1 MQKIALWGDR
11 MRNIFVPSSANDG
24 TETWDRN
31 IRAELLSI
39 AYSRLLASLLMS
51 LSVIALFAVLMWP
64 FFPVEESSEWVAV
77 LCGTV
82 AGRFLLWLAY
92 RRAKEREANFRLWQ
106 ILFLLGA
113 AAGGASWGAGAILLR
128 DQVHGIEV
136 ALFVGTAIAVCA
148 VATAALAA
156 QRGAMHLFH
165 FCALVPLSMVIWLS
179 GGYLEHILG
188 SIVLCGL
195 VTVTIA
201 GNRNSELLRESMLN
215 QHRAAR
221 AARAAAEANAANA
234 AKSRFLATMSHEI
247 RTPMNGVLGMAQL
260 LLAPDLDQEQRIE
273 YARTILGSGQTLL
286 TLLNDILDTSKM
298 EAGKLEL
305 ERIACEPATI
315 IEQAAA
321 LFAELAQS
329 KGLKID
335 AVWRG
340 PKGQRYWT
348 DPNRVRQM
356 LCNFVGNAIK
366 FTGRGFV
373 LIEAREIDRDE
384 DEALIEFAV
393 TDSGIGIP
401 PDKRSLL
408 FQAFSQADS
417 STTREYGG
425 TGLGLS
431 IVQSLAKMMGGD
443 VGVESQLGTGS
454 RFWFRIRVG
463 LLRDGEESRR
473 IERNTEVTQKPDI
486 VSSPTC
492 RILVV
497 EDNPINRKVIEAML
511 RRMNFQVEC
520 VVNGHDAVDVI
531 THGKRPDLML
541 TDIQMPVMDGLTAT
555 EHIRRWESETRQP
568 RLPIVALTA
577 GAFEEDRQ
585 RCLAVGMDDFLV
597 KPIKIN
603 DLALVIGKW
612 TDKKS
617 VEDAV
622 LPGG

>member
-1 MQKIALWGDR
+1 MQKIALWGER
-11 MRNIFVPSSANDG
+11 MRSILMPSSPNDG
-24 TETWDRN
+24 AETWDRT

-51 LSVIALFAVLMWP
+51 LSVIVLFAVLMWP
-64 FFPVEESSEWVAV
+64 FFPAEKSIAWVAV
-77 LCGTV
+77 LCAAV

-92 RRAKEREANFRLWQ
+92 QRAKEREANFRLWQ
-106 ILFLLGA
+106 FLFLLGA
-113 AAGGASWGAGAILLR
+113 AAGGASWGAGAIILR
-128 DQVHGIEV
+128 DYVHGIEV
-136 ALFVGTAIAVCA
+136 ALFVGTALAVCA

-165 FCALVPLSMVIWLS
+165 FCALVPLSAVIWLS

-201 GNRNSELLRESMLN
+201 GNRNSELLRGSMLN

-260 LLAPDLDQEQRIE
+260 LLAPGLDEGQRVE

-305 ERIACEPATI
+305 ERIACEPAYI

-321 LFAELAQS
+321 LFAEPAQS

-335 AVWRG
+335 AMWRG
-340 PKGQRYWT
+340 PEGQRYWT

-356 LCNFVGNAIK
+356 LSNFVGNAIK

-373 LIEAREIDRDE
+373 LIEASEIDRDGA
-384 DEALIEFAV
+384 EAVIEFAV
-393 TDSGIGIP
+393 TDSGIGIA

-408 FQAFSQADS
+408 FRAFSQADS

-431 IVQSLAKMMGGD
+431 IVHSLAKMMGGE
-443 VGVESQLGTGS
+443 VGVESQPGTGS

-463 LLRDGEESRR
+463 ILQDGEESRR
-473 IERNTEVTQKPDI
+473 IERYADVAPKSEIAP
-486 VSSPTC
+486 SAAR

-520 VVNGHDAVDVI
+520 VVNGLEAVDAI
-531 THGKRPDLML
+531 TRGTRPDLML

-555 EHIRRWESETRQP
+555 ERIRRWESEMGQP

-585 RCLAVGMDDFLV
+585 RCLAVGMDDFLA
-597 KPIKIN
+597 KPIKISE
-603 DLALVIGKW
+603 LTLVIGKW
-612 TDKKS
+612 IDKAS